1 MNKIKAEMREEG
13 GYVPFSVLSE
23 SPLKVA
29 FIFKSVEKNGDWSPV
44 GVTQVIPNTPE
55 PSASYD
61 LFTCNI
67 PNSRTKTCMPV
78 KQDIKK
84 VRNSHDGSLTFELS
98 ASLFQPE
105 ASILSI
111 IGSNVKTLFYD
122 AENTVES
129 SGSFSLGYQTT
140 VADVEDYLRE
150 NL

>member
-29 FIFKSVEKNGDWSPV
+29 FIFKSIEKNGDWSPV
-44 GVTQVIPNTPE
+44 GVTQVIPKTPE
-55 PSASYD
+55 LGVSYD

-67 PNSRTKTCMPV
+67 PNSRTKTCM
-78 KQDIKK
+78 
-84 VRNSHDGSLTFELS
+84 LS

-111 IGSNVKTLFYD
+111 IGSNVKTLFYE
-122 AENTVES
+122 AENSVES
-129 SGSFSLGYQTT
+129 AGSFSLGYQTT